1 MAEPL
6 ACLARVACWP
16 RRELVELH
24 VLELVGLV
32 QPASGGLHL
41 VLVGLAVVLASL
53 DRPAFAE
60 PVHQLVLLPNQVW
73 LRGPVALAFSQ
84 QEASVLV
91 RVWAAFAPVLRAFEA
106 SVLAPR
112 VLVVQAVLVYC
123 PELVVPVVLPV
134 GSLDVVPVRAE
145 REELRQASVLRPVPS
160 ARLLVLAVS
169 FLAWEAAGA

>member
-1 MAEPL
+1 M
-6 ACLARVACWP
+6 
-16 RRELVELH
+16 ELH
-24 VLELVGLV
+24 VQELVGRV

-41 VLVGLAVVLASL
+41 VLLVGLAVVLASL

-60 PVHQLVLLPNQVW
+60 QVQQLVLPNQVW
-73 LRGPVALAFSQ
+73 LRGPVALAFLQ

-91 RVWAAFAPVLRAFEA
+91 RAWAAFAPVLRAFEA

-112 VLVVQAVLVYC
+112 VLVVQAVLLYC
-123 PELVVPVVLPV
+123 PEVVVPPV
-134 GSLDVVPVRAE
+134 GSLAVVPVRAE